1 MVAEFKMFALPLQ
14 AAETSVLVD
23 VLHAPERLFAPASD
37 LYQECENGE
46 VIAK

>member
-23 VLHAPERLFAPASD
+23 VFHAPERLFTPGSD
-37 LYQECENGE
+37 LYQECENGG